1 MNREGNRLPSFSI
14 AILAGGESSRMG
26 RNKALETLGN
36 KPVIAHVID
45 SLKPLS
51 RNLFIVAGD
60 VAAYERFGL
69 PVCADQYGFRS
80 SLVGVYSALA
90 ASRHE
95 HCFTV
100 ACDMPFVEPD
110 LVSLLLSLASGR
122 DAVVP
127 VSARGREPLHAVYSR
142 SCLGPM
148 RERIESGALALS
160 DLLDSLNVHYL
171 ELPEIEPLCNPNMVF
186 LNVNTIVELEE
197 ASGLV
202 PRFEKRREIEHF
214 RERRSGLPPLVG
226 FGGRKN
232 CGKQTVLDRLM
243 RVLVARGVRV
253 AGLKPDFHGVSV
265 DQYGPDTTPR

>member
-80 SLVGVYSALA
+80 SLVGVYSALV

-100 ACDMPFVEPD
+100 VCDMPFVETD
-110 LVSLLLSLASGR
+110 LVRLVLSLDSGR
-122 DAVVP
+122 EDVVT
-127 VSARGREPLHAVYSR
+127 VRRRGREQGH
-142 SCLGPM
+142 
-148 RERIESGALALS
+148 
-160 DLLDSLNVHYL
+160 
-171 ELPEIEPLCNPNMVF
+171 
-186 LNVNTIVELEE
+186 
-197 ASGLV
+197 
-202 PRFEKRREIEHF
+202 
-214 RERRSGLPPLVG
+214 
-226 FGGRKN
+226 
-232 CGKQTVLDRLM
+232 
-243 RVLVARGVRV
+243 
-253 AGLKPDFHGVSV
+253 AGLERQCRG
-265 DQYGPDTTPR
+265 T